1 MIISMIA
8 AMAKNN
14 VIGIK
19 NSLPWNLPADMKHF
33 KDTTSG
39 KTVVMGSR
47 TFDSIGK
54 VLPDRRNIVITFDKG
69 QKADGAEIVFSIDE
83 AVEACRNEDEVM
95 IIGGAS
101 IYRQFLPK
109 AGRIYL
115 TVIDGEFEGDAFFP
129 KIDMNEWNVVE
140 EERHDADEKNS
151 HPYTFKVFE
160 RV

>member
-19 NSLPWNLPADMKHF
+19 NGLPWDLPADMKHF
-33 KDTTSG
+33 RETTSG
-39 KTVVMGSR
+39 KTVIMGAR
-47 TFDSIGK
+47 TFESIGK
-54 VLPDRRNIVITFDKG
+54 ALPKRRNIVITLDKN
-69 QKADGAEIVFSIDE
+69 QIAEGAEIVFSLDE
-83 AVEACRNEDEVM
+83 AIESCKNEGEAM

-109 AGRIYL
+109 AQRVYL
-115 TVIDGEFEGDAFFP
+115 TVIDGKFEGDAFFP
-129 KIDMNEWNVVE
+129 EMDMNEWKIVNE
-140 EERHDADEKNS
+140 EKHEADEKNS
-151 HPYTFKVFE
+151 HPYAFKVFE

>member
-19 NSLPWNLPADMKHF
+19 NGLPWDLPADMKHF
-33 KDTTSG
+33 REITSG
-39 KTVVMGSR
+39 KTVIMGAR
-47 TFDSIGK
+47 TFESIGK
-54 VLPDRRNIVITFDKG
+54 ALPKRRNIVITLDKN
-69 QKADGAEIVFSIDE
+69 QIAEGAEIVFSLDE
-83 AVEACRNEDEVM
+83 AIESCKNEGEVM

-109 AGRIYL
+109 AQRVYL
-115 TVIDGEFEGDAFFP
+115 TVIDGKFEGDAFFP
-129 KIDMNEWNVVE
+129 EMDMNEWKIVNE
-140 EERHDADEKNS
+140 EKHEADEKNS

>member
-19 NSLPWNLPADMKHF
+19 NGLPWDLPADMKHF
-33 KDTTSG
+33 REITSG
-39 KTVVMGSR
+39 KTVIMGAR
-47 TFDSIGK
+47 TFESIGK
-54 VLPDRRNIVITFDKG
+54 ALPKRRNIVITLDKN
-69 QKADGAEIVFSIDE
+69 QIAEGAEIVFSLDE
-83 AVEACRNEDEVM
+83 AIESCKNEGEVM

-109 AGRIYL
+109 AQRVYL

-129 KIDMNEWNVVE
+129 EMDMNEWKIVNE
-140 EERHDADEKNS
+140 EKHEADEKN
-151 HPYTFKVFE
+151 
-160 RV
+160 

>member
-19 NSLPWNLPADMKHF
+19 NGLPWDLPADMKHF
-33 KDTTSG
+33 REITSG
-39 KTVVMGSR
+39 KTVIMGAR
-47 TFDSIGK
+47 TFESIGK
-54 VLPDRRNIVITFDKG
+54 ALPKRRNIVITLDKN
-69 QKADGAEIVFSIDE
+69 QIAEGAEIVFSLDE
-83 AVEACRNEDEVM
+83 AIESCKNEGEVM

-109 AGRIYL
+109 AQRVYL
-115 TVIDGEFEGDAFFP
+115 TVIDGKFEGDAFFP
-129 KIDMNEWNVVE
+129 EMDMNEWKIVNE
-140 EERHDADEKNS
+140 EKHEADEKNS
-151 HPYTFKVFE
+151 HPYAFKVFE

>member
-19 NSLPWNLPADMKHF
+19 NGLPWDLPADMKHF
-33 KDTTSG
+33 RETTSG
-39 KTVVMGSR
+39 KTVIMGAR
-47 TFDSIGK
+47 TFESIGRA
-54 VLPDRRNIVITFDKG
+54 LPKRRNIVVTLDKN
-69 QKADGAEIVFSIDE
+69 QIAEGAEIAFSLDE
-83 AVEACRNEDEVM
+83 AIESCKNEEEVM

-109 AGRIYL
+109 AQRVYL

-129 KIDMNEWNVVE
+129 EMNMNKWKIVNEE
-140 EERHDADEKNS
+140 KHEADEKNS

>member
-19 NSLPWNLPADMKHF
+19 NGLPWDLPADMKHF
-33 KDTTSG
+33 REITSG
-39 KTVVMGSR
+39 KTVIMGAR
-47 TFDSIGK
+47 TFESIGK
-54 VLPDRRNIVITFDKG
+54 ALPKRRNIVVTLDKN
-69 QKADGAEIVFSIDE
+69 QIAEGAEIVFSLDE
-83 AVEACRNEDEVM
+83 AIEACKNEEEIM

-109 AGRIYL
+109 AQRVYL

-129 KIDMNEWNVVE
+129 EIDMSEWKVISE
-140 EERHDADEKNS
+140 EKHEADEKNS

>member
-1 MIISMIA
+1 MIA

-19 NSLPWNLPADMKHF
+19 NGLPWDLPADMKHF
-33 KDTTSG
+33 REITSG
-39 KTVVMGSR
+39 KTVIMGAR
-47 TFDSIGK
+47 TFESIGK
-54 VLPDRRNIVITFDKG
+54 ALPKRRNIVITLDKN
-69 QKADGAEIVFSIDE
+69 QIAEGAEIVFSLDE
-83 AVEACRNEDEVM
+83 AIESCKNEGEVM

-109 AGRIYL
+109 AQRVYL
-115 TVIDGEFEGDAFFP
+115 TVIDGKFEGDAFFP
-129 KIDMNEWNVVE
+129 EMDMNEWKIVNE
-140 EERHDADEKNS
+140 EKHEADEKNS

>member
-19 NSLPWNLPADMKHF
+19 NGLPWDLPADMKHF
-33 KDTTSG
+33 RETTSG
-39 KTVVMGSR
+39 KTVIMGAR
-47 TFDSIGK
+47 TFESIGK
-54 VLPDRRNIVITFDKG
+54 ALPKRRNIVITLDKN
-69 QKADGAEIVFSIDE
+69 QIAEGAEIVFSLDE
-83 AVEACRNEDEVM
+83 AIESCKNEGEVM

-109 AGRIYL
+109 AQRVYL

-129 KIDMNEWNVVE
+129 EMDMNEWKIVNE
-140 EERHDADEKNS
+140 EKHEADEKNS

>member
-19 NSLPWNLPADMKHF
+19 NGLPWDLPADMKHF
-33 KDTTSG
+33 REITSG
-39 KTVVMGSR
+39 KTVIMGAR
-47 TFDSIGK
+47 TFESIGK
-54 VLPDRRNIVITFDKG
+54 ALPKRRNIVITLDKN
-69 QKADGAEIVFSIDE
+69 QIAEGAEIVFSLDE
-83 AVEACRNEDEVM
+83 AIESCKNEGEVM

-109 AGRIYL
+109 AQRVYL

-129 KIDMNEWNVVE
+129 EMDMNEWKIVNE
-140 EERHDADEKNS
+140 EKHEADEKNS
-151 HPYTFKVFE
+151 HPYAFKVFE

>member
-19 NSLPWNLPADMKHF
+19 NGLPWDLPADMKHF
-33 KDTTSG
+33 RETTSG
-39 KTVVMGSR
+39 KTVIMGAR
-47 TFDSIGK
+47 TFESIGK
-54 VLPDRRNIVITFDKG
+54 ALPKRRNIVITLDKN
-69 QKADGAEIVFSIDE
+69 QIAEGAEIVFSLDE
-83 AVEACRNEDEVM
+83 AIESCKNEGEVM

-109 AGRIYL
+109 AQRVYL

-129 KIDMNEWNVVE
+129 EMDMNEWKIVNE
-140 EERHDADEKNS
+140 EKHEADEKNS
-151 HPYTFKVFE
+151 HPYAFKVFE

>member
-19 NSLPWNLPADMKHF
+19 NGLPWDLPADMKHF
-33 KDTTSG
+33 RETTSG
-39 KTVVMGSR
+39 KTVIMGAR
-47 TFDSIGK
+47 TFESIGK
-54 VLPDRRNIVITFDKG
+54 ALPKRRNIVITLDKN
-69 QKADGAEIVFSIDE
+69 QIAEGAEIVFSLDE
-83 AVEACRNEDEVM
+83 AIESCKNEGEVM

-109 AGRIYL
+109 AQRVYL
-115 TVIDGEFEGDAFFP
+115 TVIDGKFEGDAFFP
-129 KIDMNEWNVVE
+129 EMDMNEWKIVNE
-140 EERHDADEKNS
+140 EKHEADEKNS